1 MPVGA
6 LIAGG
11 IGAIGSI
18 GSSMIGASAAKD
30 ASAAQTAMGQQALA
44 QQQGFGQQGIDMLK
58 QMFGIAQGTVQPVI
72 NAGMNLASGPGMN
85 VLNQGG
91 DLRTAGQG
99 IINRGTGIIDPTA
112 KTLSALLTPGANMS
126 AMLAQMPGFQF
137 AQDWGQKAVQNIG
150 TTTGLGGNTLKA
162 GADYATGVAQQGY
175 GNIVQQ
181 LQALLAGGTNVLNS
195 GISQQGIGNQLSG
208 IGGNLIGT
216 GFGAASGS
224 ANALAG
230 SAINAGN
237 SAFGNLNQLG
247 KTTGDTMTGIGN
259 AQASG
264 VLGTANAYMGGI
276 QGGTN
281 ALSNSYM
288 LSKLLGGGS
297 GGGGGI
303 YTTGGVP
310 SSNLLTGGIGSA

>member
-137 AQDWGQKAVQNIG
+137 AQDWGQKAVQNLG

-181 LQALLAGGTNVLNS
+181 LQAMLAGGTNVLNS
-195 GISQQGIGNQLSG
+195 GIGLTNSGNALSG

-216 GFGAASGS
+216 GFGTASGS

-230 SAINAGN
+230 SAINAGT
-237 SAFGNLNQLG
+237 SAFGQLNNLGQI
-247 KTTGDTMTGIGN
+247 TGNTLTGIGN
-259 AQASG
+259 STASG
-264 VLGTANAYMGGI
+264 ILGQSNAIQGGI

-281 ALSNSYM
+281 ALSNSYLM
-288 LSKLLGGGS
+288 SKLF
-297 GGGGGI
+297 GGGGGGAGI
-303 YTTGGVP
+303 YATGGVP